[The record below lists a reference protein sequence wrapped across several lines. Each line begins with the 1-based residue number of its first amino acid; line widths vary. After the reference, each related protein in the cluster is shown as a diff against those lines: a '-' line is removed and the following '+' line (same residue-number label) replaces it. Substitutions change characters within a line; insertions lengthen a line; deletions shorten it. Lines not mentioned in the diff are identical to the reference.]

1 MLQAVL
7 QFKWDTFAGKWV
19 RFEFLTFVAWLV
31 SFSVF
36 MLLFQVGCAV
46 QLCQQSKMADGDSPA
61 CCRCLQA
68 AADLTVYDS
77 LAVNSICNCAVAV
90 YLQLSCRC
98 GLSCCD
104 SCMPNASDA

>member
-1 MLQAVL
+1 MMLQAVL

-46 QLCQQSKMADGDSPA
+46 QLGQQVK
-61 CCRCLQA
+61 
-68 AADLTVYDS
+68 
-77 LAVNSICNCAVAV
+77 NC
-90 YLQLSCRC
+90 
-98 GLSCCD
+98 
-104 SCMPNASDA
+104 